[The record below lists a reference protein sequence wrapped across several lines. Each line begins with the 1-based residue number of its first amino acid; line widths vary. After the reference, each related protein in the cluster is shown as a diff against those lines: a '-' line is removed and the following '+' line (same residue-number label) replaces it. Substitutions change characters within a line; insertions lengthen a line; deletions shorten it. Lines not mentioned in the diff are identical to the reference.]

1 MESLY
6 TKYRPQTF
14 SDVVGQVPVVSTL
27 ERAVLNQTLSHAYLF
42 CGPRGTGKTTMAR
55 ILAKALVCEE
65 GPGVLPDGTCEQ
77 CRSVAEGIHP
87 DVAEIDAASR
97 TKVGEVREEIISKVD
112 FAPVLGRSKVYI
124 VDEVHMLSTAAFNAL
139 LKTLEEPP
147 AHVTFIFCTTDP
159 QKIPTTVLSRLQKFT
174 FSPLSDADIRGRL
187 ETICQGEGYRA
198 EPEALDLVV
207 RHAKG
212 GMRDAISA
220 LEQLAVFGD
229 GNVSADIARDLL
241 GQSSEDVLVRLVEG
255 LAARDTGELF
265 GVVAEVVAG
274 GRDLQQL
281 VAELTLRVRDLFVV
295 KSIGLLPALV
305 AATADAGAEL
315 EREAALF
322 EDADRL
328 SRILLSLSDAE
339 YALKR
344 GGDQR
349 IALEIALVR
358 MARPEGDLTLES
370 LNERMNRLEAQ
381 MVGDVASAPAAPR
394 AASASAKPVAAA
406 APAPTPEPKPVPAPK
421 PAPPSAPAS
430 APAPRAPEPPASRAQ
445 APAVPASAPMAPA
458 PTPASV
464 GNGRDAAWAEVVAS
478 LPPNEASLLDAS
490 RVQAD
495 DGHLLIIE
503 VDDDS
508 PFTLGILRRPDVL
521 QELEDACAPIFG
533 KRRVDV
539 VPSRDQKPHAPAP
552 STRPS
557 APATPR
563 QGFRAPAPA
572 SAPAPAPAPRPR
584 QAPVA
589 PSRAAAAPAPV
600 NPPVPT
606 PPPAPQPGPTPAAPA
621 VGDDEFSSILSGL
634 QNTFGS
640 VEVLSV
646 GTDAPE
652 DEVPGDAGF
661 DEEYEF
667 GYDDGFVEEPLDD

>member
-14 SDVVGQVPVVSTL
+14 ADVVGQVPVVSTL

>member
-464 GNGRDAAWAEVVAS
+464 GNGRDAAWAEVVAT